1 MKKQNPYYR
10 TLEQLRTEIIERV
23 SIQPHRRRRGVYYKN
38 CSPVTITRIHE
49 ILFGTMIAT
58 APGDDDP
65 AGEYKVKT

>member
-10 TLEQLRTEIIERV
+10 TLEQLRTEILERV
-23 SIQPHRRRRGVYYKN
+23 SNKN
-38 CSPVTITRIHE
+38 CSPVIITRIHE

>member
-10 TLEQLRTEIIERV
+10 TLEQLRTEILERV
-23 SIQPHRRRRGVYYKN
+23 SNKN

>member
-10 TLEQLRTEIIERV
+10 TLEQLRTEILERV
-23 SIQPHRRRRGVYYKN
+23 SNKN
-38 CSPVTITRIHE
+38 CSPVAITRIHE
-49 ILFGTMIAT
+49 VLFGTMIAT

>member
-10 TLEQLRTEIIERV
+10 TLEQLRTEILERV
-23 SIQPHRRRRGVYYKN
+23 SNKN
-38 CSPVTITRIHE
+38 CSAVTITRIHE
-49 ILFGTMIAT
+49 VLFGTMIAA

>member
-23 SIQPHRRRRGVYYKN
+23 SNKN
-38 CSPVTITRIHE
+38 CSAVTITRIHE